1 MTKIY
6 ERPIFEI
13 ARTKLFK
20 DQIEDDDIDG
30 TYTLEITNLEKT
42 EEYKIDKYVFTV
54 KGKKTEQI
62 LKYYKNEVLKQCW
75 DSEGIVWWEPGI

>member
-1 MTKIY
+1 MTTIY
-6 ERPIFEI
+6 VRPIFEI
-13 ARTKLFK
+13 AGTELLKEEIG
-20 DQIEDDDIDG
+20 DEIWG

-62 LKYYKNEVLKQCW
+62 KKYYKNEVLKQVW
-75 DSEGIVWWEPGI
+75 DSA